1 MRKPKKSWVLSPQQA
16 RFVEQFVLHGQGRQ
30 AALEAGYA
38 ESSAKVSASRLL
50 RSKRVQEALA
60 ARGADARAKFDI
72 TRDGLVAELLRAVDL
87 ARERGDPMAM
97 VAAARELGRLCG
109 FYAEHHSGGRI

>member
-1 MRKPKKSWVLSPQQA
+1 MRQRRKLDLLSPLQQ
-16 RFVEQFVLHGQGRQ
+16 RFVDGFALSGNGRQ

-38 ESSAKVSASRLL
+38 AGSAKVSASRLL

-60 ARGADARAKFDI
+60 ARGAEAREKFNV
-72 TRDGLVAELLRAVDL
+72 TRDGLVAELLRAADL
-87 ARERGDPMAM
+87 ARERGDPMSI

-109 FYAEHHSGGRI
+109 FYDMPAAEQ